1 MATTLGC
8 TAFGHV
14 VLAGDA
20 ACGVSGHRDGMW
32 QLALLLS
39 SMPARRVVTTA
50 GRGHRAAHLGSGE
63 RVHKTR

>member
-39 SMPARRVVTTA
+39 SMPARREVATA
-50 GRGHRAAHLGSGE
+50 GRRYHAAHLGSDGSV
-63 RVHKTR
+63 RKAR